1 MHLFPK
7 QGDRG
12 PWRHTQNY
20 MLDKKMIRDAPLED
34 GSLLFT
40 NPLAETPTSEPGSEP
55 EEAERT
61 ANAA

>member
-1 MHLFPK
+1 
-7 QGDRG
+7 
-12 PWRHTQNY
+12 

-55 EEAERT
+55 DSEPEEAERT
-61 ANAA
+61 ADAA